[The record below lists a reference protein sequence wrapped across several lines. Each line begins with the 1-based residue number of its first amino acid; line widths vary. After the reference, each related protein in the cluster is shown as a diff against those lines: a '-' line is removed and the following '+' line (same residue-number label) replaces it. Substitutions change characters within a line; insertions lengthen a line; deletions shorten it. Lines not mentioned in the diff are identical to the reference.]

1 MREAHNF
8 YEAQLETSPAQN
20 LRPRAGHALPQNKI
34 TRAQPRFI
42 RAAKKKSARAWCGFV
57 VVFPN
62 RQNYNF
68 PSCSSLEARLVLNS
82 SREGAKRM
90 GFHIFCEAQLEAS
103 PAQFYRSRAGR
114 ALPQKKRASPAI
126 DSSREE
132 VKCSSHQPWATTTKD
147 PPRGATRNLTQ
158 SEPSA
163 KKVRASVAAKRTDL
177 SSPRRFLGKIA
188 IARQWACL

>member
-1 MREAHNF
+1 MFAARGEISYHSSSRRAPTSALKQSAQAWSWFSRAATKSRFLPATARRKAGSFEPRGNKMREAHNF

-90 GFHIFCEAQLEAS
+90 GFHIFLRGAARGEPSTILS
-103 PAQFYRSRAGR
+103 
-114 ALPQKKRASPAI
+114 I
-126 DSSREE
+126 SSR
-132 VKCSSHQPWATTTKD
+132 PRAATEKT
-147 PPRGATRNLTQ
+147 
-158 SEPSA
+158 SEPS
-163 KKVRASVAAKRTDL
+163 D
-177 SSPRRFLGKIA
+177 
-188 IARQWACL
+188 